1 MRTSIIGHIKT
12 SFFWLHASSNALL
25 VSRQLLNFFLRD
37 VHHLIGGLYK
47 RTACFSQADCSSTR
61 QSLFYRTT
69 SLNSSASCTNNTSNK
84 TSSDTSGNSN
94 SQLICNKRN
103 RSHATDPLGGE
114 IEKLSRVSKHIAS
127 STRSITTNTGQ
138 RGSPVWGTISNL
150 LIVSSRAGLFTQ
162 SRASIKGFLGTVRSI
177 RTHLTHATVE
187 SIQGTRKSSTTFIA
201 YQTNTPSTNTTN
213 SLTIARDGLVQ
224 QITTSLQSVPVC
236 GVICIVSINTLV
248 LGSQKSNTPLMT
260 ILLENLIGIEI
271 QQVIL
276 FLSRHGIAAQTSNS
290 SGTNSIHLLGIESL
304 LLGLSGEGN
313 ILLLRVRR
321 VSGVKVLIQKVLWVS
336 HLMSPS
342 FRRYVVGKHFKM

>member
-1 MRTSIIGHIKT
+1 M
-12 SFFWLHASSNALL
+12 

-37 VHHLIGGLYK
+37 VHHLISSLNK

-103 RSHATDPLGGE
+103 RSHATNPLGGE
-114 IEKLSRVSKHIAS
+114 IEKLSRISKNIAS

-138 RGSPVWGTISNL
+138 RSSPVWGTISNL

-162 SRASIKGFLGTVRSI
+162 SRTSIKGFLGTIRSI

-187 SIQGTRKSSTTFIA
+187 SIHGTRESGTAFIT
-201 YQTNTPSTNTTN
+201 YQTNTPSTNTTH
-213 SLTIARDGLVQ
+213 SLPEARDGLIQ
-224 QITTSLQSVPVC
+224 QVTTSLQSVSVC
-236 GVICIVSINTLV
+236 IVICIVSINTLI
-248 LGSQKSNTPLMT
+248 LGSQKSNTTLMA
-260 ILLENLIGIEI
+260 ILLKYLVRVQI

-276 FLSRHGIAAQTSNS
+276 FLSRHGIATQTSNS

-336 HLMSPS
+336 HLRSPS
-342 FRRYVVGKHFKM
+342 FRRYVVGKNSRMKKLYKKKPCLVTGLSV